1 MPKVCKMLVM
11 FLKHVFLI
19 SREVLLLNFWQLIT
33 GNEVLTMNQDSMEF
47 VVYMIHACANKWNLS
62 PKQVYGKLQET
73 GCIDKY
79 LVPNYDILH
88 TQGSGYLVDDIKE
101 YLRIRGVEI

>member
-1 MPKVCKMLVM
+1 MLCKEIL
-11 FLKHVFLI
+11 
-19 SREVLLLNFWQLIT
+19 SLNFCRLIIE
-33 GNEVLTMNQDSMEF
+33 GEELTMSQDSMEF

-62 PKQVYGKLQET
+62 PKQVYHKLQET
-73 GCIDKY
+73 GCIDEY

-101 YLRIRGVEI
+101 YLRIRGGEV